1 MKKLPIFLAR
11 LIVTVFL
18 LICIPLPGMTNPYV
32 YAVTTDMAQGYEAS
46 INAARE
52 AVAKELATG
61 IPSSAT
67 AAIMVDGKIVFAEGF
82 GLRDRAKNLPVETDT
97 QFNIGSVSKIF
108 TAASVLVLEQEGK
121 LSLDKPVTDYI
132 PNFTMNDTRYK
143 DITIRM
149 LLNHTSGLPGTNMRD
164 GFTAVKNRNYVG
176 ETLERLKTSNLVN
189 DPGEISIYCNDG
201 FTLAEAVIEHV
212 SGMSFP
218 DFLEKKIFNQMGL
231 DNTSAYFKDGNQN
244 IARVYDKDSTVPLSL
259 EYVNILGSGGLS
271 STAIDLCKYGEIL
284 QTDSILNLAMIE
296 EYTKAQYGPE
306 TVPEGE
312 PIFNVGLGWD
322 YVPVHK
328 FKNQGFDVL
337 AKNGGT
343 VQYRSQLYVLPKEHI
358 NVAVIFAGPANP
370 TAVTD
375 AILQALLEE
384 KELLNKPS
392 PAIPLPSDAKIPDS
406 FKEYEGFYSS
416 DNGITKVEI
425 SSDKKGIILSTYD
438 GKSFNPAGIL
448 PYKENGRF
456 YRPDG
461 INYSF
466 APHKEGKVMIIHP
479 DSSKAGFVS
488 HEMLKI
494 QNDIDTSAFSGR
506 VWVPR
511 NLSQYDFFTKIFQTD
526 TIPKIPGYI
535 FVNDG
540 SSYTPLALKS
550 PTDTWMSF
558 NYLRDQFE
566 VLLQN
571 IEGETLLY
579 NYGHY
584 YSDASKL
591 PIIAE
596 GDILQID
603 SNGQNKAGKMESS
616 DLVRFSI
623 PEGGR
628 IVVFSPELS
637 LAYDSLMSDSP
648 ETYVER
654 GAYILAVGKPG
665 DTFKITNSERFKD
678 ITGHWAK
685 DSINQLAA
693 ANILKGTGN
702 NLYQPD
708 KNMMGLDFLMLI
720 QRATGITPE
729 DLSASGEKT
738 VSFES
743 EQPITRT
750 QAIFILADVMALTG
764 FEANLTTE
772 EEVSLIKGLSDLEGI
787 DDQELKSNAA
797 LLIKLGIFQGRSNK
811 LLAPGY
817 TMSRGEAAATVS
829 RMLKCVQ

>member
-1 MKKLPIFLAR
+1 MKKLPIFLVK
-11 LIVTVFL
+11 LIVLVFFL
-18 LICIPLPGMTNPYV
+18 TCIQLPGVTNPSA

-46 INAARE
+46 IKAARE
-52 AVAKELATG
+52 AVAKELSTG

-67 AAIMVDGKIVFAEGF
+67 VAIMVDGKIVYAEGF
-82 GLRDRAKNLPVETDT
+82 GLRDRAKNLQVETDT
-97 QFNIGSVSKIF
+97 QFNIGSISKIF
-108 TAASVLVLEQEGK
+108 TAASVLILEQEGK

-149 LLNHTSGLPGTNMRD
+149 LLNHTSGFPGSNFKD
-164 GFTAVKNRNYVG
+164 GFTAVKNRNYVE
-176 ETLERLKTSNLVN
+176 ETLERLKISNLVN
-189 DPGEISIYCNDG
+189 DPGKISIYCNDG
-201 FTLAEAVIEHV
+201 FTIAEAVIEHV

-218 DFLEKKIFNQMGL
+218 DFLEKRIFNKMGL

-244 IARVYDKDSTVPLSL
+244 IARVYEKDSIAPLPV
-259 EYVNILGSGGLS
+259 EYVNILGSGGIS
-271 STAIDLCKYGEIL
+271 STAIDICQYGEIL
-284 QTDSILNLAMIE
+284 QSETILNPAMIE
-296 EYTKAQYGPE
+296 EYTKVQYGPE
-306 TVPEGE
+306 TVPAGK
-312 PIFNVGLGWD
+312 PIFNAGLGWD
-322 YVPVHK
+322 YVQVHK
-328 FKNQGFDVL
+328 FKNQAVDVL

-343 VQYRSQLYVLPKEHI
+343 LQYFSQLYVLPKEHI
-358 NVAVIFAGPANP
+358 NVAVIFAGNANP
-370 TAVTD
+370 TAVAN

-384 KELLNKPS
+384 KGIVKKPS
-392 PAIPLPSDAKIPDS
+392 SDTLLPLDAKIPDN
-406 FKEYEGFYSS
+406 FKGYEGFYTS
-416 DNGITKVEI
+416 DNGIMKVEI
-425 SSDKKGIILSTYD
+425 SSDKNGMTLSTYD
-438 GKSFNPAGIL
+438 GKGFKPAGVL
-448 PYKENGRF
+448 TYKENGRF

-466 APHKEGKVMIIHP
+466 AEHAEGKVMMIHL
-479 DSSKAGFVS
+479 DSSNAGSVS
-488 HEMLKI
+488 YEKL
-494 QNDIDTSAFSGR
+494 NNLSDIDASAFSGK

-511 NLSQYDFFTKIFQTD
+511 NMGQYDFFTMMFQTE
-526 TIPKIPGYI
+526 TIPEIPGYL
-535 FVNDG
+535 FVNG
-540 SSYTPLALKS
+540 GATYIPLALKS
-550 PTDTWMSF
+550 PTGTRMSF

-603 SNGQNKAGKMESS
+603 SNGQNKAGKMGSG

-628 IVVFSPELS
+628 IVVFSPELN

-648 ETYVER
+648 ETYVEK
-654 GAYILAVGKPG
+654 GAYILAVGKSG
-665 DTFKITNSERFKD
+665 NTFKITNSERFKD

-685 DSINQLAA
+685 DSINQLAS

-708 KNMMGLDFLMLI
+708 KNMTGLDFLILI
-720 QRATGITPE
+720 QRATGITP
-729 DLSASGEKT
+729 DNLSASGEET
-738 VSFES
+738 LSFKA

-750 QAIFILADVMALTG
+750 QAISVLADVMALTG

-772 EEVSLIKGLSDLEGI
+772 EEVSLIKGFSDLEGI
-787 DDQELKSNAA
+787 DQELKSKAA

-811 LLAPGY
+811 LLAPGD
-817 TMSRGEAAATVS
+817 TMSRGEAAATVL
-829 RMLKCVQ
+829 RMLKSIQ

>member
-1 MKKLPIFLAR
+1 MKKLPIFLVK
-11 LIVTVFL
+11 LIVMVFFL
-18 LICIPLPGMTNPYV
+18 TCIQLPGVTNPSA
-32 YAVTTDMAQGYEAS
+32 YAVTTGMAQGYEAS
-46 INAARE
+46 IDAARE
-52 AVAKELATG
+52 AVAKELSTG

-67 AAIMVDGKIVFAEGF
+67 VAIMVDGKIVYAEGF
-82 GLRDRAKNLPVETDT
+82 GLRDRAKNLRVETDT

-108 TAASVLVLEQEGK
+108 TAASVLILEQEGK

-149 LLNHTSGLPGTNMRD
+149 LLNHTSGFPGTNVKD
-164 GFTAVKNRNYVG
+164 GFTAVKNRNYVE
-176 ETLERLKTSNLVN
+176 ETLERLKISNLVN
-189 DPGEISIYCNDG
+189 DPGKISIYCNDG
-201 FTLAEAVIEHV
+201 FTIAEAVIEHV

-218 DFLEKKIFNQMGL
+218 DFLEKSVFNKMGL
-231 DNTSAYFKDGNQN
+231 DNTSAYYKDGNQN
-244 IARVYDKDSTVPLSL
+244 IARVYEKDSIAPLPV
-259 EYVNILGSGGLS
+259 EYVNILGSGGIS

-284 QTDSILNLAMIE
+284 QSGTILNPAIIE
-296 EYTKAQYGPE
+296 EYSKAQYGPE
-306 TVPEGE
+306 TVPAGE
-312 PIFNVGLGWD
+312 PLFNAGLGWD
-322 YVPVHK
+322 YVQVHK
-328 FKNQGFDVL
+328 FKNQGVDVL
-337 AKNGGT
+337 AKNGAT
-343 VQYRSQLYVLPKEHI
+343 LQYYSQLYVLPKEHI
-358 NVAVIFAGPANP
+358 NVAVIFAGSANP
-370 TAVTD
+370 TAVAD

-384 KELLNKPS
+384 KGIVKKPS
-392 PAIPLPSDAKIPDS
+392 SDILLPQDAKIPDN
-406 FKEYEGFYSS
+406 FKGYEGFYTS
-416 DNGITKVEI
+416 DDKIMKVEI
-425 SSDKKGIILSTYD
+425 SSDKNEMTLSTYD
-438 GKSFNPAGIL
+438 GKGFKPAGVL
-448 PYKENGRF
+448 TYKENGRF

-466 APHKEGKVMIIHP
+466 AKHTEGKVMIIHP
-479 DSSKAGFVS
+479 DSSNAGFVIY
-488 HEMLKI
+488 EKLNNL
-494 QNDIDTSAFSGR
+494 NDIDTSAFSGR

-511 NLSQYDFFTKIFQTD
+511 NLNQYDFFTKMFRMV
-526 TIPKIPGYI
+526 TIPEIPGYI
-535 FVNDG
+535 FVDDG
-540 SSYTPLALKS
+540 ATYTPLALKS
-550 PTDTWMSF
+550 PTGTWMSF
-558 NYLRDQFE
+558 SYLRDQFE

-596 GDILQID
+596 CDILQID
-603 SNGQNKAGKMESS
+603 SNGQNKAGKMGSS

-628 IVVFSPELS
+628 IVVFSPELN

-648 ETYVER
+648 ETYVEK
-654 GAYILAVGKPG
+654 GAYILAVGKSG

-685 DSINQLAA
+685 ESINQLAS

-708 KNMMGLDFLMLI
+708 ENMMGLDFLILI
-720 QRATGITPE
+720 QRATGITPD

-743 EQPITRT
+743 EQPITRA
-750 QAIFILADVMALTG
+750 QAISILADVMALTG

-772 EEVSLIKGLSDLEGI
+772 EEVSLIKGFSDLEGI
-787 DDQELKSNAA
+787 DDELKSNAA

-811 LLAPGY
+811 LLAPGDI
-817 TMSRGEAAATVS
+817 MSRGEAAATVL
-829 RMLKCVQ
+829 RMLKSIQ